1 MREIVVISG
10 KGGTGKTSLTASFAM
25 MGATDVVLADCDVD
39 AADMHLL
46 MQPDL
51 ESSEDF
57 YSGQVAYIEQA
68 NCISCGICQ
77 EVCRFDAI
85 SIIDGQYIVAPLDC
99 EGCGYCARVCPTKTI
114 INKNLLVGKL
124 FVSNIKTGSKM
135 VHAHLGIGADN
146 SGKLV
151 AKVKDEA
158 KALALKYEKDYVLV
172 DGSPGVGCPV
182 ISSLSGANFAVL
194 VTEPSIS
201 GIHDLKRVYELVK
214 KFNIKAGCI
223 INKADVNIEKQTE
236 IKQFLADEGID
247 HLIDLPYN
255 EDFTKAM
262 TLGKTMVEYKNENL
276 NSLLE
281 QAWKKIIELTN
292 KKGEN
297 NEDSFYCCG

>member
-57 YSGQVAYIEQA
+57 YSGQIAYIEQA

-85 SIIDGQYIVAPLDC
+85 SVIEGQYIVAPLDC
-99 EGCGYCARVCPTKTI
+99 EGCGYCARVCPTETI
-114 INKNLLVGKL
+114 INEHLLVGEL

-158 KALALKYEKDYVLV
+158 KALALKFEKDYVLV

-182 ISSLSGANFAVL
+182 ISSLSGASFAVL

-223 INKADVNIEKQTE
+223 INKADVNIEKQAE
-236 IKQFLADEGID
+236 IKQFLADEDID

-262 TLGKTMVEYKNENL
+262 TLGQTIVEYDNENL
-276 NSLLE
+276 TSLLE
-281 QAWKKIIELTN
+281 QAWEKIKELIN
-292 KKGEN
+292 IKGEN